1 MCGFVIRN
9 IHADGSD
16 YKSDSF
22 ITPDCKSG
30 VTMTSLLRAVFSCC
44 HDKKMSFC
52 TACETSSKNLSLT
65 LQNDK
70 KKTKRRMLMS
80 TNLQKNVDKCNHPSP
95 YGTKKQR
102 LCPGRKTRP
111 PVAGNTGGHGGRRG
125 RTAPYRRAPSA
136 SRAWAS
142 ISARE
147 RLIVT
152 IYTPPNIKRTESTFT
167 QLNVSMPQHIATMHA
182 TTGCT

>member
-1 MCGFVIRN
+1 
-9 IHADGSD
+9 
-16 YKSDSF
+16 
-22 ITPDCKSG
+22 
-30 VTMTSLLRAVFSCC
+30 
-44 HDKKMSFC
+44 MSFC

-102 LCPGRKTRP
+102 LFPGRKTRP

-152 IYTPPNIKRTESTFT
+152 IYTPPNIKRTESTFI